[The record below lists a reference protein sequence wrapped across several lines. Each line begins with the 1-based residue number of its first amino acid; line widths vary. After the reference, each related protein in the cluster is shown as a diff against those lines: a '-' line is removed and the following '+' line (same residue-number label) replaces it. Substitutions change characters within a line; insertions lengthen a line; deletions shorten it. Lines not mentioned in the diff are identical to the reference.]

1 MSQIMD
7 ALKQSELRKPGLQQ
21 STFHSAGEPVDQF
34 QASPTHLNK
43 TKSTS
48 KLLLCSLLVVPSVL
62 VIGALYYQ
70 WQEDKAPVM
79 EMESR
84 EFQQVRVEPEGAS
97 LFSVRPAM
105 LAQDLKPLIRQ
116 IEYSETSIVSRVTSK
131 RDETGLQE
139 SSQLIVQAEPLG
151 ASEIDQK
158 SEFERSNPRLI
169 EPNEPELDLGD
180 IDLTEFSPELA
191 LTIESILQDSTNN
204 RDSGSSDGRG
214 NAESGAIDFE
224 SNTHLFSGSL
234 PKLNLQTHM
243 YSSDQTKRW
252 VKVNGKDRYLGD
264 WIANGVQ
271 LIEIKP
277 QSIVIEYQQELIEV
291 PALYEWQG

>member
-7 ALKQSELRKPGLQQ
+7 ALKKSELQKPGLQQ
-21 STFHSAGEPVDQF
+21 STFHSTEEQVNQF
-34 QASPTHLNK
+34 HVSPTHLNQ

-70 WQEDKAPVM
+70 WQEDRAPLM
-79 EMESR
+79 EMESS
-84 EFQQVRVEPEGAS
+84 ELQQVRVEPEGAS

-151 ASEIDQK
+151 SSEIDQK
-158 SEFERSNPRLI
+158 SEFDRPNPRLI

-191 LTIESILQDSTNN
+191 LTIESILQDSSN
-204 RDSGSSDGRG
+204 RNDSGSRNGHG
-214 NAESGAIDFE
+214 NTESGAIDLE

-252 VKVNGKDRYLGD
+252 VKVNGKDRYVGD

-277 QSIVIEYQQELIEV
+277 QSIIIEYQQELIEV